1 MSGESN
7 TGRSSGESSDDRY
20 GPGRPQPSQ
29 PPVQPNPADTV
40 APGWRGGSSW
50 LNPAVDGQNPSPNSV
65 SAGRSAQTSGP
76 GTSHPPADQPAPG
89 SPAPR
94 PPAAEPPTAGHPA
107 PEQRQAAHNP
117 PTAPYREPQRP
128 TAEPPAAAY
137 RGPGPE
143 SQRPGA
149 EQVTAAYRGPAPEV
163 QRPVADPPTT
173 AYSGPAPE
181 PQWPGAEQVSAA
193 YRGPAPES
201 QRLGAEQNTTAYRGP
216 APEFQRSAAEQ
227 TTAAYRGPAPESH
240 HPGPESSDFAT
251 QQLPRPGIANQAPG
265 AYSSAEPETDTP
277 TEVFDSAPLTE
288 RLSENPAPWA
298 GYSADTAATDA
309 LAERGPVPPAPPQR
323 PRIGGSGGSGGD
335 DGSGGRFAGVRT
347 LFRDSATARR
357 VLLAAAVVFGIALV
371 GYIADLVMTSGKVP
385 RGVEVAGV
393 AIGGMDKDEARTKL
407 QGVLDARSGEVVPVK
422 IADVQ
427 TQLVPS
433 AAGLGVDW
441 AGTWDR
447 VGGQPLNP
455 AARLLSFVA
464 TREVT
469 VASTVDEP
477 ALTRTFDELRV
488 HDQPPV
494 EGGIAFEGTR
504 PVAVN
509 PVPGRIL
516 DLAAARTVLT
526 DQWATASTLD
536 LPVTPAP
543 PAVRRDAIE
552 AALHQIAEPAVSAPV
567 AYSGKGNATATL
579 NPEQIAAIVSFVP
592 DGHGGLRVEFDHKVA
607 QDLLAPQ
614 LVSTEVEPKDA
625 TFTFSGAP
633 TVVPAVVGDKI
644 NWAKSLEQLPAML
657 AAAGA
662 PRTVPAVYERIEPKL
677 TTQAAE
683 SLGITEV
690 VGEFTTGGFT
700 GPSGVN
706 IRTVAQKVNGAV
718 VKPGDTFSLNG
729 HTGHRGTAEGYVE
742 SGIIDHGRPSKAVGG
757 GISQFAT
764 TLYNAAYFAGLE
776 DAGHTEHSY
785 YISRYPA
792 AREATVFDGAIDLQF
807 RNNSPHGVYIQAFAD
822 SSEVTVRLWGTKTV
836 NVESITGEKTKPT
849 EPETITLPAGD
860 DCIAS
865 TGAPGFTISDT
876 RVITDINT
884 GQEISRHTRTV
895 KYDPVPEVKCVSPDD
910 EKSDEESPA
919 TTTPAPTTTPST
931 SNEGSRPTTNRA
943 GNR

>member
-7 TGRSSGESSDDRY
+7 TDR
-20 GPGRPQPSQ
+20 GDRHDPGRPQPTGSGPAQPSHTGRDQQAQ
-29 PPVQPNPADTV
+29 PPAQPNPAETV

-50 LNPAVDGQNPSPNSV
+50 LNPPTGTPGADDSAASSDSVSEGSPN
-65 SAGRSAQTSGP
+65 QTSGP
-76 GTSHPPADQPAPG
+76 APTV
-89 SPAPR
+89 SR
-94 PPAAEPPTAGHPA
+94 
-107 PEQRQAAHNP
+107 
-117 PTAPYREPQRP
+117 
-128 TAEPPAAAY
+128 PAAAPLAPGY
-137 RGPGPE
+137 TGPQQARGG
-143 SQRPGA
+143 
-149 EQVTAAYRGPAPEV
+149 
-163 QRPVADPPTT
+163 ADP
-173 AYSGPAPE
+173 AGP
-181 PQWPGAEQVSAA
+181 
-193 YRGPAPES
+193 
-201 QRLGAEQNTTAYRGP
+201 
-216 APEFQRSAAEQ
+216 
-227 TTAAYRGPAPESH
+227 
-240 HPGPESSDFAT
+240 DFAT
-251 QQLPRPGIANQAPG
+251 QQLPRSGPTPPPD
-265 AYSSAEPETDTP
+265 AYAAGGPDFDAP
-277 TEVFDSAPLTE
+277 TEVFESAALTQ
-288 RLSENPAPWA
+288 RLA
-298 GYSADTAATDA
+298 GEEAAWSAYSDDTAATDA
-309 LAERGPVPPAPPQR
+309 LAQSGSVPPAPPR
-323 PRIGGSGGSGGD
+323 PPQGRPGGSGGD
-335 DGSGGRFAGVRT
+335 GGDDGNKRSPAGLRDRFRG
-347 LFRDSATARR
+347 SPTARR

-371 GYIADLVMTSGKVP
+371 GYIADLVMTSGSVP

-393 AIGGMDKDEARTKL
+393 AIGGMDKDEARAKL
-407 QGVLDARSGEVVPVK
+407 QTTLDARSGEVVPVK

-427 TQLVPS
+427 TDLVPS

-441 AGTWDR
+441 DATWER

-469 VASTVDEP
+469 VASTVDE
-477 ALTRTFDELRV
+477 AAFGRTLDELRV

-494 EGGIAFEGTR
+494 EGGIAFEGTQ
-504 PVAVN
+504 PVAVD

-516 DLAAARTVLT
+516 DTAAARTVLT
-526 DQWATASTLD
+526 DQWATANTLD

-552 AALHQIAEPAVSAPV
+552 KALHEIAEPAVSAPV
-567 AYSGKGNATATL
+567 VYSGKGNGTATL

-607 QDLLAPQ
+607 TDLLAPQ
-614 LVSTEVEPKDA
+614 LAPTEVEPKDA

-644 NWAKSLEQLPAML
+644 NWPKSLDQLPAML
-657 AAAGA
+657 AAAG
-662 PRTVPAVYERIEPKL
+662 PQRTTAAIYERIEPKL

-690 VGEFTTGGFT
+690 MGEFTTGDFS

-706 IRTVAQKVNGAV
+706 IRTVAQEVNGAV

-729 HTGHRGTAEGYVE
+729 HTGTRGAAEGYVE
-742 SGIIDHGRPSKAVGG
+742 SGIIDHGRPSTAVGG

-807 RNNSPHGVYIQAFAD
+807 RNNTPHGIYIQAFAD
-822 SSEVTVRLWGTKTV
+822 SSDVTVRIWGTKTV
-836 NVESITGEKTKPT
+836 NVESITGEKSKPT
-849 EPETITLPAGD
+849 EPETITLPEGD

-865 TGAPGFTISDT
+865 TGAPGFTIADT

-910 EKSDEESPA
+910 EKSDEEQPEDTSE
-919 TTTPAPTTTPST
+919 PTAVPPS
-931 SNEGSRPTTNRA
+931 SGNEGSRPTNRA

>member
-7 TGRSSGESSDDRY
+7 TDR
-20 GPGRPQPSQ
+20 GDRHDPGRPQPTDGALSQ
-29 PPVQPNPADTV
+29 PSRTGRDQQAQPPLQPNPAEAV

-50 LNPAVDGQNPSPNSV
+50 LNPATNTSGEDRPGASPDSV
-65 SAGRSAQTSGP
+65 SAGSPTQTSGP
-76 GTSHPPADQPAPG
+76 T
-89 SPAPR
+89 
-94 PPAAEPPTAGHPA
+94 PTVS
-107 PEQRQAAHNP
+107 R
-117 PTAPYREPQRP
+117 
-128 TAEPPAAAY
+128 PAAAPLAAGHTGPAA
-137 RGPGPE
+137 GPGQTGN
-143 SQRPGA
+143 S
-149 EQVTAAYRGPAPEV
+149 
-163 QRPVADPPTT
+163 ADP
-173 AYSGPAPE
+173 AGP
-181 PQWPGAEQVSAA
+181 
-193 YRGPAPES
+193 
-201 QRLGAEQNTTAYRGP
+201 
-216 APEFQRSAAEQ
+216 
-227 TTAAYRGPAPESH
+227 
-240 HPGPESSDFAT
+240 DFAT
-251 QQLPRPGIANQAPG
+251 RQLPRSGPNPPPG
-265 AYSSAEPETDTP
+265 AYAAAGPDSDAP
-277 TEVFDSAPLTE
+277 TEVFDSAALTQ
-288 RLSENPAPWA
+288 RLA
-298 GYSADTAATDA
+298 GEEAAWSAYPDDTAATDA
-309 LAERGPVPPAPPQR
+309 LAKSGSVPPPPPR
-323 PRIGGSGGSGGD
+323 PPRGRPGGSGGSGDDSGNGGD
-335 DGSGGRFAGVRT
+335 KRPLSGVRGR
-347 LFRDSATARR
+347 LRDSATARR
-357 VLLAAAVVFGIALV
+357 VLVAAAVVFGIAMV
-371 GYIADLVMTSGKVP
+371 GYIADLVMTSGNIP

-393 AIGGMDKDEARTKL
+393 AIGGMDKDQARAKL
-407 QGVLDARSGEVVPVK
+407 QTTLDARSGEEVPVK

-427 TQLVPS
+427 TQLVPG

-441 AGTWDR
+441 DATWER

-469 VASTVDEP
+469 VASTVDE
-477 ALTRTFDELRV
+477 AAFGRTLDELRV

-504 PVAVN
+504 PVAVD

-516 DLAAARTVLT
+516 DTAAARTVLT
-526 DQWATASTLD
+526 DQWTTASTLD
-536 LPVTPAP
+536 LPVIPAP

-552 AALHQIAEPAVSAPV
+552 KALHEIAEPAVSAPV
-567 AYSGKGNATATL
+567 VYSGKGSGTATL
-579 NPEQIAAIVSFVP
+579 HPEQIAAIVSFVP

-607 QDLLAPQ
+607 TDLLAPQ
-614 LVSTEVEPKDA
+614 LASTEVEPKDA
-625 TFTFSGAP
+625 TFTFSGTP

-644 NWAKSLEQLPAML
+644 NWPKSLEQLPAML
-657 AAAGA
+657 AAAG
-662 PRTVPAVYERIEPKL
+662 PQRTTAAIYERIEPKL

-690 VGEFTTGGFT
+690 MGEFTTSGFS

-706 IRTVAQKVNGAV
+706 IRTVAQEVNGAV

-729 HTGHRGTAEGYVE
+729 HTGPRGAAEGYVE
-742 SGIIDHGRPSKAVGG
+742 SGIIDHGRPSTAVGG

-822 SSEVTVRLWGTKTV
+822 SSEVTVRIWGTKTV
-836 NVESITGEKTKPT
+836 NVESITGEKSKPT
-849 EPETITLPAGD
+849 EPETVTLPEGD

-876 RVITDINT
+876 RVISDINT

-910 EKSDEESPA
+910 EKSDEEQPGG
-919 TTTPAPTTTPST
+919 TPEPTAVPS
-931 SNEGSRPTTNRA
+931 SGNEGSRPTNRA

>member
-1 MSGESN
+1 MSGESH
-7 TGRSSGESSDDRY
+7 TDR
-20 GPGRPQPSQ
+20 GDRHDPGRPQPTGGGPSQ
-29 PPVQPNPADTV
+29 SSHTGRDQQVKPPAQPNPAEAV

-50 LNPAVDGQNPSPNSV
+50 LNPAAAAPGADGPAASPDSV
-65 SAGRSAQTSGP
+65 SAGSPAQTSGP
-76 GTSHPPADQPAPG
+76 APTV
-89 SPAPR
+89 SL
-94 PPAAEPPTAGHPA
+94 
-107 PEQRQAAHNP
+107 
-117 PTAPYREPQRP
+117 
-128 TAEPPAAAY
+128 PAAAPLAAGH
-137 RGPGPE
+137 GPRQAG
-143 SQRPGA
+143 SG
-149 EQVTAAYRGPAPEV
+149 
-163 QRPVADPPTT
+163 ADP
-173 AYSGPAPE
+173 AGP
-181 PQWPGAEQVSAA
+181 
-193 YRGPAPES
+193 
-201 QRLGAEQNTTAYRGP
+201 
-216 APEFQRSAAEQ
+216 
-227 TTAAYRGPAPESH
+227 
-240 HPGPESSDFAT
+240 DFAT
-251 QQLPRPGIANQAPG
+251 QQLPRNA
-265 AYSSAEPETDTP
+265 AEPPPAAYAAAGPDSDAP
-277 TEVFDSAPLTE
+277 TEVFDSAALTQ
-288 RLSENPAPWA
+288 RLA
-298 GYSADTAATDA
+298 GEEAAWSVYSDDTAATDA
-309 LAERGPVPPAPPQR
+309 LAQSGSVPPAPPEPPQ
-323 PRIGGSGGSGGD
+323 GGPGGSGGD
-335 DGSGGRFAGVRT
+335 GADDDGNGRSLSGARAR
-347 LFRDSATARR
+347 LRDSATARR

-371 GYIADLVMTSGKVP
+371 GYIADLVMTSGTVP

-393 AIGGMDKDEARTKL
+393 AIGGMDKDEARAKL
-407 QGVLDARSGEVVPVK
+407 QPTLDARAGEVVPVK

-441 AGTWDR
+441 DATWDR

-464 TREVT
+464 TRKVT
-469 VASTVDEP
+469 VASTVDE
-477 ALTRTFDELRV
+477 AAFGRTLDELRV

-516 DLAAARTVLT
+516 DTAAARTVLT
-526 DQWATASTLD
+526 DQWTTASTLD
-536 LPVTPAP
+536 LPVIPAP

-552 AALHQIAEPAVSAPV
+552 KALHEIAEPAVSAPV
-567 AYSGKGNATATL
+567 VYSGKGDATATL
-579 NPEQIAAIVSFVP
+579 TPEQIAAIVSFVP

-607 QDLLAPQ
+607 TDLLAPQ
-614 LVSTEVEPKDA
+614 LAATEVEPKDA
-625 TFTFSGAP
+625 TFTFAGAP

-644 NWAKSLEQLPAML
+644 NWPKSLEQLPALL
-657 AAAGA
+657 AATG
-662 PRTVPAVYERIEPKL
+662 PQRTTAAIYERIEPKL

-690 VGEFTTGGFT
+690 MGEFTTSGFS

-706 IRTVAQKVNGAV
+706 IRTVAQEVNGAV

-729 HTGHRGTAEGYVE
+729 HTGTRGAAEGYVE
-742 SGIIDHGRPSKAVGG
+742 SGIIDHGRPSTAVGG

-785 YISRYPA
+785 YISRYPV

-807 RNNSPHGVYIQAFAD
+807 RNNTPHGVYIQAFAD
-822 SSEVTVRLWGTKTV
+822 SSEVTVRIWGTKTV
-836 NVESITGEKTKPT
+836 NVESITGEKSKPT

-865 TGAPGFTISDT
+865 TGAPGFTISNT

-910 EKSDEESPA
+910 EKSDEDQSEDTSD
-919 TTTPAPTTTPST
+919 PTAVPS
-931 SNEGSRPTTNRA
+931 SGNEGSRPTEQA
-943 GNR
+943 GDR

>member
-7 TGRSSGESSDDRY
+7 TGRGSGESSDDRY
-20 GPGRPQPSQ
+20 GPGRAQQSQ
-29 PPVQPNPADTV
+29 PPVQPNPADAV

-50 LNPAVDGQNPSPNSV
+50 LNPAAGAPGADSRPASPDSV
-65 SAGRSAQTSGP
+65 SEGGSAQTSGP
-76 GTSHPPADQPAPG
+76 AASSPPGTGYPAPAPRPSAAEPPAPG
-89 SPAPR
+89 HPAHAPR
-94 PPAAEPPTAGHPA
+94 PPAADS
-107 PEQRQAAHNP
+107 
-117 PTAPYREPQRP
+117 PTAPHR
-128 TAEPPAAAY
+128 
-137 RGPGPE
+137 
-143 SQRPGA
+143 
-149 EQVTAAYRGPAPEV
+149 
-163 QRPVADPPTT
+163 
-173 AYSGPAPE
+173 GPAPE
-181 PQWPGAEQVSAA
+181 PQRPQPQWPAA
-193 YRGPAPES
+193 DQPTEIHRAP
-201 QRLGAEQNTTAYRGP
+201 
-216 APEFQRSAAEQ
+216 AAEPQ
-227 TTAAYRGPAPESH
+227 R
-240 HPGPESSDFAT
+240 PGPDPAGSDFAT
-251 QQLPRPGIANQAPG
+251 QQLPRPAVANQAPG
-265 AYSSAEPETDTP
+265 AYSSAGPETDAP

-288 RLSENPAPWA
+288 RLSEDPAPWPA
-298 GYSADTAATDA
+298 YSADTAATDA
-309 LAERGPVPPAPPQR
+309 LGERGPVPPPPPKGPR
-323 PRIGGSGGSGGD
+323 PGGSGGD
-335 DGSGGRFAGVRT
+335 DGSGGPLSGART
-347 LFRDSATARR
+347 LLRDSASARR
-357 VLLAAAVVFGIALV
+357 ILLVAAVVFGIALV

-393 AIGGMDKDEARTKL
+393 AIGGMEQDAARAKL

-427 TQLVPS
+427 TQLVPG

-469 VASTVDEP
+469 VASTVDEA

-526 DQWATASTLD
+526 DRWATASTLD

-614 LVSTEVEPKDA
+614 LAPTEVEPKDA

-662 PRTVPAVYERIEPKL
+662 PRTTPAIYERIEPKL

-690 VGEFTTGGFT
+690 VGEFTTSGFS

-706 IRTVAQKVNGAV
+706 IRTVAQEVNGAV

-729 HTGHRGTAEGYVE
+729 HTGHRGAAEGYVE

-822 SSEVTVRLWGTKTV
+822 SSEVTVRIWGTKTV

-910 EKSDEESPA
+910 EKSDEESPE
-919 TTTPAPTTTPST
+919 TTTPAPTTTPS
-931 SNEGSRPTTNRA
+931 SGNEGSRPTTNRA

>member
-7 TGRSSGESSDDRY
+7 TDRGDRHDPGHQQPVDGGPQQPLGAGRA
-20 GPGRPQPSQ
+20 PQP
-29 PPVQPNPADTV
+29 PAPANPADTV

-50 LNPAVDGQNPSPNSV
+50 LNPPAGPPAAASPAPAPNQPEPSPGSV
-65 SAGRSAQTSGP
+65 SAGAPAQTSGP
-76 GTSHPPADQPAPG
+76 THAVSRGAQ
-89 SPAPR
+89 
-94 PPAAEPPTAGHPA
+94 
-107 PEQRQAAHNP
+107 
-117 PTAPYREPQRP
+117 
-128 TAEPPAAAY
+128 PPAAAY
-137 RGPGPE
+137 PGPV
-143 SQRPGA
+143 PGD
-149 EQVTAAYRGPAPEV
+149 PA
-163 QRPVADPPTT
+163 
-173 AYSGPAPE
+173 G
-181 PQWPGAEQVSAA
+181 
-193 YRGPAPES
+193 
-201 QRLGAEQNTTAYRGP
+201 
-216 APEFQRSAAEQ
+216 
-227 TTAAYRGPAPESH
+227 
-240 HPGPESSDFAT
+240 SDFAT
-251 QQLPRPGIANQAPG
+251 QQLPRPNIPASSAG
-265 AYSSAEPETDTP
+265 AYSAAGLDNDAP
-277 TEVFDSAPLTE
+277 TEVFDSADLTR
-288 RLSENPAPWA
+288 RLAEGSAAQPAYSEP
-298 GYSADTAATDA
+298 TAATDV
-309 LAERGPVPPAPPQR
+309 LAQGGSVPPAPPRGPR
-323 PRIGGSGGSGGD
+323 PGGSGGSGGD
-335 DGSGGRFAGVRT
+335 DGNDGRPGPRAR
-347 LFRDSATARR
+347 LRDSATARR
-357 VLLAAAVVFGIALV
+357 VLLVAAVVFGIALV
-371 GYIADLVMTSGKVP
+371 GYIADLMMTSGKIP
-385 RGVEVAGV
+385 RGVEVAGI
-393 AIGGMDKDEARTKL
+393 AIGGMDKDEARAKL
-407 QGVLDARSGEVVPVK
+407 QSTLDPRAGEAVPVK

-441 AGTWDR
+441 EATWER

-455 AARLLSFVA
+455 ASRLLSFVA

-469 VASTVDEP
+469 VASTVDEA

-488 HDQPPV
+488 HDQPAV

-509 PVPGRIL
+509 PTPGRVL

-552 AALHQIAEPAVSAPV
+552 QALHQIAEPAVSAPV
-567 AYSGKGNATATL
+567 TYSGKGSAGATL

-625 TFTFSGAP
+625 TFTFAGAP
-633 TVVPAVVGDKI
+633 TVVPAVIGDKI
-644 NWAKSLEQLPAML
+644 NWPKSLEQLPAML
-657 AAAGA
+657 AAAG
-662 PRTVPAVYERIEPKL
+662 PQRTTAAIYERIEPKL

-690 VGEFTTGGFT
+690 MGEFTTSGFS

-706 IRTVAQKVNGAV
+706 IRTVAQEVNGAV

-729 HTGHRGTAEGYVE
+729 HTGHRGAAEGYVE
-742 SGIIDHGRPSKAVGG
+742 SGIIDHGRPSMAVGG

-807 RNNSPHGVYIQAFAD
+807 RNNSPHGLYIQAFAD
-822 SSEVTVRLWGTKTV
+822 SSEVTVRIWGTKTV

-849 EPETITLPAGD
+849 EPETLTLPKGD

-884 GQEISRHTRTV
+884 GQEVSRHTRTV
-895 KYDPVPEVKCVSPDD
+895 KYDPVPEVKCVSPDE
-910 EKSDEESPA
+910 EKSDEDKPED
-919 TTTPAPTTTPST
+919 TPAPTAVPS
-931 SNEGSRPTTNRA
+931 SGNEGSRPGNRA
-943 GNR
+943 GSR

>member
-1 MSGESN
+1 M
-7 TGRSSGESSDDRY
+7 
-20 GPGRPQPSQ
+20 
-29 PPVQPNPADTV
+29 
-40 APGWRGGSSW
+40 
-50 LNPAVDGQNPSPNSV
+50 
-65 SAGRSAQTSGP
+65 
-76 GTSHPPADQPAPG
+76 
-89 SPAPR
+89 
-94 PPAAEPPTAGHPA
+94 AEP
-107 PEQRQAAHNP
+107 R
-117 PTAPYREPQRP
+117 
-128 TAEPPAAAY
+128 
-137 RGPGPE
+137 
-143 SQRPGA
+143 
-149 EQVTAAYRGPAPEV
+149 
-163 QRPVADPPTT
+163 RPVADAPT
-173 AYSGPAPE
+173 AVHRPPAPG
-181 PQWPGAEQVSAA
+181 PQRPG
-193 YRGPAPES
+193 RGSDPAD
-201 QRLGAEQNTTAYRGP
+201 
-216 APEFQRSAAEQ
+216 
-227 TTAAYRGPAPESH
+227 
-240 HPGPESSDFAT
+240 SDFAT
-251 QQLPRPGIANQAPG
+251 RQLPRRDIAAPG
-265 AYSSAEPETDTP
+265 AYSSAGPETDAP

-288 RLSENPAPWA
+288 RLSENPAPWPA
-298 GYSADTAATDA
+298 YSDDTAATDA
-309 LAERGPVPPAPPQR
+309 LHERGPVPPAPPR
-323 PRIGGSGGSGGD
+323 GPRTGGSGGSGGD
-335 DGSGGRFAGVRT
+335 NGPGGRLSGART
-347 LFRDSATARR
+347 LLRDSAAARR
-357 VLLAAAVVFGIALV
+357 VLLVAAVVFGIALV

-385 RGVEVAGV
+385 RGVEVAGI
-393 AIGGMDKDEARTKL
+393 AIGGMEKDAARAKL

-441 AGTWDR
+441 AGTWER

-469 VASTVDEP
+469 VASTVDEA

-614 LVSTEVEPKDA
+614 LASTEVEPKDA

-657 AAAGA
+657 AATGA
-662 PRTVPAVYERIEPKL
+662 PRTTPAIYERIEPKL

-706 IRTVAQKVNGAV
+706 IRTVAQEVNGAV

-729 HTGHRGTAEGYVE
+729 HTGPRGAAEGYVE

-776 DAGHTEHSY
+776 DVGHTEHSY

-807 RNNSPHGVYIQAFAD
+807 RNNSPHGIYIQAFAD
-822 SSEVTVRLWGTKTV
+822 SSEVTVRIWGTQTV
-836 NVESITGEKTKPT
+836 NVESITGERTKPT

-910 EKSDEESPA
+910 EKADEETPE
-919 TTTPAPTTTPST
+919 TTNSAPTTTPS
-931 SNEGSRPTTNRA
+931 SGNEGSRPTTNRA